1 MSYKLFPPCRVCGD
15 ESIGFHYGAYACLA
29 CKVSIMSS
37 AIPPNQH
44 FFKKNI
50 SGIPLECQAVWI
62 QISKA

>member
-37 AIPPNQH
+37 AIFPNQR
-44 FFKKNI
+44 F
-50 SGIPLECQAVWI
+50 
-62 QISKA
+62 